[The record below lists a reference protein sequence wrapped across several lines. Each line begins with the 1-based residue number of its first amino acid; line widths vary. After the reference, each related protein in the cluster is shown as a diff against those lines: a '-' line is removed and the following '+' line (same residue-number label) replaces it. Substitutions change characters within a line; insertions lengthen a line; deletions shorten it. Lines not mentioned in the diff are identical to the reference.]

1 MGVAIYFY
9 RINMVVMINLV
20 RPTAAIMLVTAILL
34 AVLSETKGAIINA
47 ASASIADVTS
57 AVNRAVDGDT
67 VIVPAGTATWT
78 STLNLSKGITLR
90 GQTTV
95 VGAGTA
101 SPTITDGTV
110 ILDAV
115 PIVSG
120 VCPLIK
126 ITAAQNQAFRITGF
140 TFRHGSRTTQ
150 PASGGAIQ
158 VTGTVHGSTGAGS
171 LRIDHCQFDL
181 LYQVGVVF
189 SSWATN
195 SVVDHCAGNYWHNV
209 FSAKVYNGSGW
220 NSGDTFG
227 DSSFADDSY
236 LGSEKFVF
244 FEDNTVNN
252 TAPAQ
257 TTGTIDSQSGARYV
271 VRHCYFINCA
281 PNTHGTETGG
291 RLRSIRLHEWYQNTI
306 KFTYAG
312 TLGMMRGGTGVSWG
326 NTLLGSPGGL
336 STGNGLFDA
345 RATWPF
351 LIFADTPPN
360 SAANGANGWD
370 LNVTESDGVTNVPGH
385 APFTFAS
392 GTAASNSD
400 DTTGTVTVSGSPG
413 WFPNQWVGYSITNT
427 KRGRSPGSNYGSF
440 IIANTA
446 NTITY
451 SRATTTTP
459 GAAELTHFLAG
470 DGFVIHKLITSL
482 DQPGAG
488 KCDDLIAYDSHQ
500 NPYNVRTGTIAWPR
514 QHREPLFSWLNTLNG
529 SPMRGPDAYYHST
542 FPSVQPNREFYNEI
556 SPFDGTSGV
565 GVGLRAKRPS
575 TCRAG
580 NNPMAANGPGVAYWA
595 TDEQKLYV
603 CTAPNTWSV
612 YYTPYTYPHPLVGG
626 VPAPPTN
633 LRIQSGP

>member
-1 MGVAIYFY
+1 
-9 RINMVVMINLV
+9 MINL
-20 RPTAAIMLVTAILL
+20 PKPAAAFMLFIAILL
-34 AVLSETKGAIINA
+34 ALLSETKGAIINA
-47 ASASIADVTS
+47 ASASFADVTN

-78 STLNLSKGITLR
+78 STLNLSKGITLQ

-95 VGAGTA
+95 NGAGTA
-101 SPTITDGTV
+101 SPTVTDGTI
-110 ILDAV
+110 ILDDV
-115 PIVSG
+115 PIASG
-120 VCPLIK
+120 VCPIIK
-126 ITAAQNQAFRITGF
+126 ITATQNQAFRITGF

-150 PASGGAIQ
+150 PTSGGAIH
-158 VTGTVHGSTGAGS
+158 VLGTVHGSTGTGS

-189 SSWATN
+189 SGWITN
-195 SVVDHCAGNYWHNV
+195 TVVDHCAGNYWHNV
-209 FSAKVYNGSGW
+209 FSAKVYNGWGW
-220 NSGDTFG
+220 NGG
-227 DSSFADDSY
+227 DSDGNSSWSDNSY

-244 FEDNTVNN
+244 FEDNTANN

-306 KFTYAG
+306 KFTFAG
-312 TLGMMRGGTGVSWG
+312 TLGMMRGGTGLSWG

-392 GTAASNSD
+392 GKAASNSD
-400 DTTGTVTVSGSPG
+400 DTTGTITVSGNPG

-427 KRGRSPGSNYGSF
+427 KRGRSPGSNYGTF
-440 IIANTA
+440 IIANTG

-459 GAAELTHFLAG
+459 GSAELTHFLAG
-470 DGFVIHKLITSL
+470 DGFVIHKVIASL
-482 DQPGAG
+482 DQPGYG
-488 KCDDLIAYDSHQ
+488 KCNDLIAYDSNG
-500 NPYNVRTGTIAWPR
+500 NPYNTTYGAGVRAWPH
-514 QHREPLFSWLNTLNG
+514 QNREPLYSWLNTLNG
-529 SPMRGPDAYYHST
+529 SPMRGPNAYYHSF
-542 FPSVQPNREFYNEI
+542 FPTVQSDREYYNEI

-565 GVGLRAKRPS
+565 GVGTLASRPS
-575 TCRAG
+575 KSTK
-580 NNPMAANGPGVAYWA
+580 GVGYWA
-595 TDEQKLYV
+595 TDTKTLYV
-603 CTAPNTWSV
+603 ASATNTWST
-612 YYTPYTYPHPLVGG
+612 YYVPYVYPHPLVSGSG
-626 VPAPPTN
+626 KPAPPSN
-633 LRIQSGP
+633 LRVVP